1 MPGEYQCP
9 IMEER
14 VRLRCARSPR
24 MPPDPWI
31 RTSEPASS
39 KAGAIVAFVA
49 ARPTTDLTPVPSR
62 RIGVV
67 AVRRRIAVAEMLRS
81 LLPLRPRDNVET
93 PHE

>member
-24 MPPDPWI
+24 MPPDPRI
-31 RTSEPASS
+31 RTSESASS

-62 RIGVV
+62 RIGV
-67 AVRRRIAVAEMLRS
+67 AAFRRRIAVAEMLRS
-81 LLPLRPRDNVET
+81 LLPLTPPDNAET

>member
-1 MPGEYQCP
+1 MPDEYQCP

-14 VRLRCARSPR
+14 VKLRARSPR
-24 MPPDPWI
+24 MPPDTWI
-31 RTSEPASS
+31 RISESASS

-49 ARPTTDLTPVPSR
+49 ARPTTDLVSSR

-67 AVRRRIAVAEMLRS
+67 AFRRRIAVDEMLRS
-81 LLPLRPRDNVET
+81 LLPPRPPDNAET

>member
-14 VRLRCARSPR
+14 VKLRCARSPR
-24 MPPDPWI
+24 MPPDPQN
-31 RTSEPASS
+31 RTSESASS
-39 KAGAIVAFVA
+39 KAGAIVAFIA

-67 AVRRRIAVAEMLRS
+67 AFPRPVAVAEMLRS
-81 LLPLRPRDNVET
+81 LLLLRPPDNAET